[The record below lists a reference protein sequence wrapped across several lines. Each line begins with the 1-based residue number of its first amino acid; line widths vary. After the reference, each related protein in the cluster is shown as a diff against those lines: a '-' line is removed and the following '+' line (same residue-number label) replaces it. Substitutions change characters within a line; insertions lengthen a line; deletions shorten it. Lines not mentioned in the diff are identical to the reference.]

1 MRILRLLNLHC
12 NRTDNDNNTKSDE
25 TFLTVDNGRFRDLD
39 QNQ

>member
-25 TFLTVDNGRFRDLD
+25 TFLTVDNGRFRD
-39 QNQ
+39 